1 MELRPDL
8 EVTED
13 ELDRLNEPDMARQM
27 LVAADRM
34 FEQLM
39 CEAERVG
46 RLPLE
51 RIPSEPILLNLIA
64 ALAAQAA
71 INLGGSAATQRGMLD
86 TIGESANALLNR
98 HIDTDE
104 GRAGPTH

>member
-8 EVTED
+8 KVTED

-46 RLPLE
+46 RRPLK
-51 RIPSEPILLNLIA
+51 RIPPELILLNLIA

-71 INLGGSAATQRGMLD
+71 INLGGSAATQRGMLN
-86 TIGESANALLNR
+86 TIGESANALIDE
-98 HIDTDE
+98 HIENVE
-104 GRAGPTH
+104 GRAGPAH